1 MESKSCKQLLSTIT
15 TFILDIDGVLTDGT
29 VHVTSSG
36 ELLRTMN
43 VKDGYALKTAIKL
56 GYHICII
63 SGGKNEGVKIRL
75 QGLGIQHIYLG
86 VRDKVKCLE
95 TFTNAHAIATKNIVY
110 MGDDIPDLQVIQKVG
125 LPCCPQDAIPE
136 IKAVC
141 NYISHKNGG
150 QGAVRDI
157 LEQVMKVQG
166 KWAKNFDANYD

>member
-1 MESKSCKQLLSTIT
+1 MESKSYKQLLSTIT

-95 TFTNAHAIATKNIVY
+95 TFINSNTIATNNVVY
-110 MGDDIPDLQVIQKVG
+110 MGDDIPDYYPMKLVG
-125 LPCCPQDAIPE
+125 LPCCPQDAVPE
-136 IKAVC
+136 VKEVSL
-141 NYISHKNGG
+141 YVSHKKGG
-150 QGAVRDI
+150 EGCVRDVI
-157 LEQVMKVQG
+157 EQVMKVQG
-166 KWAKNFDANYD
+166 KWMDKQS

>member
-1 MESKSCKQLLSTIT
+1 MESKSYKQLLSTIT

-75 QGLGIQHIYLG
+75 QGLGIQHIY
-86 VRDKVKCLE
+86 
-95 TFTNAHAIATKNIVY
+95 
-110 MGDDIPDLQVIQKVG
+110 
-125 LPCCPQDAIPE
+125 
-136 IKAVC
+136 
-141 NYISHKNGG
+141 HKNGG

>member
-1 MESKSCKQLLSTIT
+1 MESKSYKQLLSAIT
-15 TFILDIDGVLTDGT
+15 TFIIDIDGVLTDGT
-29 VHVTSSG
+29 VHITSSG

-43 VKDGYALKTAIKL
+43 VKDGYALRTAIKL

-63 SGGKNEGVKIRL
+63 SGGKNEGVKTRL
-75 QGLGIQHIYLG
+75 QGLGIKHIYLG
-86 VRDKVKCLE
+86 VGDKVKCLE
-95 TFTNAHAIATKNIVY
+95 TFINNNNIAIQNIVY
-110 MGDDIPDLQVIQKVG
+110 MGDDIPDIRVIQMVG

-166 KWAKNFDANYD
+166 NWEKNFDANYD

>member
-1 MESKSCKQLLSTIT
+1 MESKSYKQLLSTIT

-95 TFTNAHAIATKNIVY
+95 TFTNAHSIATKNIVY